1 MLKAKFILIETNPE
15 YILIEDQ
22 SNQFNSM
29 SVTNDAENVIENLF
43 TDYGLT
49 EKQIVY
55 YISTDGSVDI
65 LNHKNKEF
73 VGFVMGY
80 LSIEDFKKDKSKN
93 DKIDYSEFITV
104 GEKYP
109 YKTERLLLRKNVSG
123 YGYDL
128 IDRIGKQGKWLFLLT
143 AQTKQLCETA
153 NTLLL
158 EFKFKEFEK
167 LQKNNQSTFITNKI
181 LISKEKYGDRIFS
194 VPTINDLHKVA
205 LFILKEREHIFKY
218 IRKSNQPKQLDF
230 TKDDIEKMPESFKNN
245 ANIQLSNYENSLIE
259 IETNNKM
266 YNNTVRALNE
276 NNGALAWNILQN
288 RNGYMYEKIELID
301 PISL

>member
-65 LNHKNKEF
+65 LNHINKEF
-73 VGFVMGY
+73 TGFIMGY

-104 GEKYP
+104 SDKYP

-181 LISKEKYGDRIFS
+181 LISKEKHGDRIFH

-205 LFILKEREHIFKY
+205 LFILEERAHIFKY

-245 ANIQLSNYENSLIE
+245 ANIQLSNYENNLIE

-276 NNGALAWNILQN
+276 NNGTLAWNILQN
-288 RNGYMYEKIELID
+288 RNGYMYEKIELIN